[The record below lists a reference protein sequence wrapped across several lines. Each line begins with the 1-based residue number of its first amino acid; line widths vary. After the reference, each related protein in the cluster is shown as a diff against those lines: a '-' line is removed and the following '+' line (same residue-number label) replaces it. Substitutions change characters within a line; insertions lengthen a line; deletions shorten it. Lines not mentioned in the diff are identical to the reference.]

1 MSLTEKFFNTAGPQ
15 ILADHYTLDPMQRI
29 DWGELQTLIDH
40 KRYFLL
46 HAPRQTGKTTT
57 LLAMVEALNAEGKY
71 TSLYVN
77 IEAVQTARNEV
88 DVGMATL
95 CELMIQQ
102 ASDTLHHDW
111 LAAWHKAENR
121 THSPHGQ
128 LQALL
133 NHWSRHSDKPIVLL
147 LDEVDAL
154 IGDTLVSLLRQLRT
168 GYTQRPH
175 AFPHSVLLC
184 GVRDL
189 KDYRIHQSSGDII
202 TGGSV
207 FNIKAESLTMGNFN
221 EVECRQLYQ
230 QHTEATG
237 QPFEEGIFAE
247 LWLDTAGQ
255 PWLVNAL
262 GHELTWKESALRDRS
277 QTITLQHYQA
287 ARERLIQSRAT
298 HLDQLS
304 DKLCEPR
311 VHGVIAPIVAGE
323 GDSIQQAAD
332 DLQYC
337 EDLGLIRRHPMVHI
351 SNRIYQEVIPREL
364 SIVMQQNITHQQQQW
379 YLTAERRLDMV
390 KLLKAFQHFFR
401 ENAESWIERFDYKEA
416 GPQLLMQAFLQRIIN
431 GGGRIQREYAL
442 GRKRTDL
449 TIEWSLDEAQGFFG
463 PVQRIVVELKL
474 QRGDLEELIAK
485 GITQTLDYA
494 DGCGAEESHLLIFNR
509 DPKVSWE
516 EKLWYCPARESQ
528 PHVWGC

>member
-1 MSLTEKFFNTAGPQ
+1 MEKFFNTAGPQ
-15 ILADHYTLDPMQRI
+15 IAADHYTLDPMQRVHWAEI
-29 DWGELQTLIDH
+29 HHLIDQ

-57 LLAMVEALNAEGKY
+57 LLAMVERLNAEGRY
-71 TSLYVN
+71 SALYVN
-77 IEAVQTARNEV
+77 LERSQVARQN
-88 DVGMATL
+88 A
-95 CELMIQQ
+95 ELGDRQFC
-102 ASDTLHHDW
+102 D
-111 LAAWHKAENR
+111 
-121 THSPHGQ
+121 
-128 LQALL
+128 ALL
-133 NHWSRHSDKPIVLL
+133 QSIRATAPHLIDASAGHQIIAEAEAMQRFSALLSWWASVHPKPIVLL

-207 FNIKAESLTMGNFN
+207 FNIKAKSLTMGNFN

-262 GHELTWKESALRDRS
+262 GHELTWEEVGLRDRR
-277 QTITLQHYQA
+277 QPITLRHYQA

-298 HLDQLS
+298 HLDQLAH
-304 DKLCEPR
+304 KLQEER
-311 VHGVIAPIVAGE
+311 VRRVIAPLLAGVDE
-323 GDSIQQAAD
+323 LEQPVPLD
-332 DLQYC
+332 DRQYC
-337 EDLGLIRRHPMVHI
+337 EDLGLVVSRPSLRI
-351 SNRIYQEVIPREL
+351 SNRIYREVIPREL
-364 SIVMQQNITHQQQQW
+364 TWITQTTIANQEQVW
-379 YLTAERRLDMV
+379 YLHPDRRLNMV

-401 ENAESWIERFDYKEA
+401 ENAEGWIERFDYKEA

-516 EKLWYCPARESQ
+516 EKLWYCPARENQ
-528 PHVWGC
+528 PHLWGC

>member
-1 MSLTEKFFNTAGPQ
+1 MDKFFNTAGPQ
-15 ILADHYTLDPMQRI
+15 KAELNYTLPPLMRLN
-29 DWGELQTLIDH
+29 WAELSYLIDSQ
-40 KRYFLL
+40 RYFLL

-57 LLAMVEALNAEGKY
+57 LLAMVERLNAEGRY
-71 TSLYVN
+71 SALYVN
-77 IEAVQTARNEV
+77 LERSQVARQN
-88 DVGMATL
+88 A
-95 CELMIQQ
+95 ELGDRQFC
-102 ASDTLHHDW
+102 D
-111 LAAWHKAENR
+111 
-121 THSPHGQ
+121 
-128 LQALL
+128 ALL
-133 NHWSRHSDKPIVLL
+133 QSIRATAPHLIDASAGHQIIAEAEAMQRFSALLSWWASVHPKPIVLL

-202 TGGSV
+202 TGGSA
-207 FNIKAESLTMGNFN
+207 FNIKAKSLTMGNFSAA
-221 EVECRQLYQ
+221 ECRQLYQ

-262 GHELTWKESALRDRS
+262 GHELTWEDVALRDRS

-304 DKLCEPR
+304 DKLREPR

-337 EDLGLIRRHPMVHI
+337 EDLGLIRRNPMVHI

-516 EKLWYCPARESQ
+516 EKLWYCPARENQ
-528 PHVWGC
+528 PHLWGC

>member
-1 MSLTEKFFNTAGPQ
+1 MDKFFNTAGPQ
-15 ILADHYTLDPMQRI
+15 KAELNYTLPPLMRLN
-29 DWGELQTLIDH
+29 WAELSYLIDSQ
-40 KRYFLL
+40 RYFLL

-57 LLAMVEALNAEGKY
+57 LLAMVERLNAEGRY
-71 TSLYVN
+71 SALYVN
-77 IEAVQTARNEV
+77 LERSQVARQN
-88 DVGMATL
+88 A
-95 CELMIQQ
+95 ELGDRQFC
-102 ASDTLHHDW
+102 D
-111 LAAWHKAENR
+111 
-121 THSPHGQ
+121 
-128 LQALL
+128 ALL
-133 NHWSRHSDKPIVLL
+133 QSIRATAPHLIDASAGHQIIAEAEAMQRFSALLSWWASVHPKPIVLL

-207 FNIKAESLTMGNFN
+207 FNIKAKSLTMGNFN

-262 GHELTWKESALRDRS
+262 GHELTWEEVGLRDRR
-277 QTITLQHYQA
+277 QPITLRHYQA

-298 HLDQLS
+298 HLDQLAH
-304 DKLCEPR
+304 KLQEER
-311 VHGVIAPIVAGE
+311 VRRVIAPLLAGVDE
-323 GDSIQQAAD
+323 LEQPVPLD
-332 DLQYC
+332 DRQYC
-337 EDLGLIRRHPMVHI
+337 EDLGLVVSRPSLRI
-351 SNRIYQEVIPREL
+351 SNRIYREVIPREL
-364 SIVMQQNITHQQQQW
+364 TWITQTTIANQEQVW
-379 YLTAERRLDMV
+379 YLHPDRRLNMV

-401 ENAESWIERFDYKEA
+401 ENAEGWIERFDYKEA

-516 EKLWYCPARESQ
+516 EKLWYCPARENQ
-528 PHVWGC
+528 PHLWGC

>member
-1 MSLTEKFFNTAGPQ
+1 MDKFFNTAGPQ
-15 ILADHYTLDPMQRI
+15 KAELNYTLPPLMRLN
-29 DWGELQTLIDH
+29 WAELSYLIDSQ
-40 KRYFLL
+40 RYFLL

-57 LLAMVEALNAEGKY
+57 LLAMVERLNAEGRY
-71 TSLYVN
+71 SALYVN
-77 IEAVQTARNEV
+77 IETAQTARN
-88 DVGMATL
+88 DVGAGIKTICLAIAETVAMDRGDNQLLA
-95 CELMIQQ
+95 
-102 ASDTLHHDW
+102 W
-111 LAAWHKAENR
+111 LKQEGSEK
-121 THSPHGQ
+121 TPHQQ

-133 NHWSRHSDKPIVLL
+133 NFWCQRSDRPIVLL

-189 KDYRIHQSSGDII
+189 KDYRIHQSSGEII
-202 TGGSV
+202 TGGSA
-207 FNIKAESLTMGNFN
+207 FNIKAKSLTMGNFN

-262 GHELTWKESALRDRS
+262 GHELTWEEVALRDRS

-298 HLDQLS
+298 HLDQLAH
-304 DKLCEPR
+304 KLQEER
-311 VHGVIAPIVAGE
+311 VRRVIAPLLAGVDE
-323 GDSIQQAAD
+323 LEQPVPRD
-332 DLQYC
+332 DRQYC
-337 EDLGLIRRHPMVHI
+337 EDLGLVVSRPSLRI
-351 SNRIYQEVIPREL
+351 SNRIYREVIPREL
-364 SIVMQQNITHQQQQW
+364 TWITQTTIANQEQVW
-379 YLTAERRLDMV
+379 YLHPDRRLNMV

-401 ENAESWIERFDYKEA
+401 ENAEGWIERFDYKEA

-516 EKLWYCPARESQ
+516 EKLWYCPARENQ
-528 PHVWGC
+528 PHLWGC

>member
-1 MSLTEKFFNTAGPQ
+1 MEKFFNTAGPQ
-15 ILADHYTLDPMQRI
+15 IAADHYTLDPMQRVHWAEI
-29 DWGELQTLIDH
+29 HHLIDQ

-57 LLAMVEALNAEGKY
+57 LLAIVEQLNAEGRY
-71 TSLYVN
+71 TTLYVN
-77 IEAVQTARNEV
+77 IEAAQTARNQV
-88 DVGMATL
+88 AIGHYTIAHAIARTVRLTL
-95 CELMIQQ
+95 RDDSLLHWLEAQTHHEENHGLILNLLEQW
-102 ASDTLHHDW
+102 SLHH
-111 LAAWHKAENR
+111 
-121 THSPHGQ
+121 P
-128 LQALL
+128 
-133 NHWSRHSDKPIVLL
+133 KPIVLL

-202 TGGSV
+202 TGGSA
-207 FNIKAESLTMGNFN
+207 FNIKAKSLTMGNFN

-262 GHELTWKESALRDRS
+262 GHELTWEEVALRDRS

-287 ARERLIQSRAT
+287 ACERLIQSRAT

-516 EKLWYCPARESQ
+516 EKLWYCPARENQ
-528 PHVWGC
+528 PHLWGC